1 MKVDKSLYS
10 ASYEKFVDEVLQ
22 KGCNKLV
29 DEMLTKAKKILFK
42 NAVKELEEKAWKK
55 TFPKF
60 FEHLMIL
67 KIENKI
73 TTTNIFLE
81 YLMPFGFCRCD
92 AIVIAKNNKGDE
104 ICIVYEMK
112 TTFFQNRIDK
122 DINQVNRYYNILQ
135 QMMVK
140 KTNFY
145 KYLFYNNTDNIID
158 EVNKDKI
165 EKNDILSN
173 IIKYGE
179 NKVHFEEGEEKH
191 FICKDLEKRNFISKA
206 VITKSIY
213 DYLFK
218 GKEENRKEEENKNII
233 AKISELKLVK
243 FNEIR
248 FSDSFLDKNKSE
260 KSKSEVSK
268 PTIIATDCDKIF
280 IELIKEKDTVIMIPN
295 YSFNSPIKDVQKE
308 ESDSDYIGIVWQ
320 KDLYFDCEDKK
331 WKFRKDFI
339 IEENLIELSNSNQEN
354 ELLEILKNRYKEL
367 LIRAKKE
374 CYIYFHDSGTKRFF
388 RETFEIE

>member
-73 TTTNIFLE
+73 TPTHIFLE

-268 PTIIATDCDKIF
+268 PTMIATDCDKIF

>member
-1 MKVDKSLYS
+1 
-10 ASYEKFVDEVLQ
+10 
-22 KGCNKLV
+22 
-29 DEMLTKAKKILFK
+29 
-42 NAVKELEEKAWKK
+42 
-55 TFPKF
+55 
-60 FEHLMIL
+60 MI
-67 KIENKI
+67 
-73 TTTNIFLE
+73 
-81 YLMPFGFCRCD
+81 FG
-92 AIVIAKNNKGDE
+92 I
-104 ICIVYEMK
+104 
-112 TTFFQNRIDK
+112 
-122 DINQVNRYYNILQ
+122 
-135 QMMVK
+135 K

-206 VITKSIY
+206 VITKSNY